1 MQSAPRYPRC
11 VKDVTGNIIGAAIE
25 VHRAL
30 GPGLLES
37 AYKECLSHE
46 LTLRGIPFLR
56 EVPLPVIYKGA
67 KVECAYRLDFLVDGV
82 VLEIK
87 SVSGI
92 DPIHEA
98 QLLTYMKL
106 GEWRLGLLMNFN
118 VSVLTRGI
126 RRFIL

>member
-1 MQSAPRYPRC
+1 VR
-11 VKDVTGNIIGAAIE
+11 DVTGRIIGAAIE

-37 AYKECLSHE
+37 AYQECLSHE

-56 EVPLPVIYKGA
+56 ELSLPVIYKGA
-67 KVECAYRLDFLVDGV
+67 KVDCAYRLDFLVDGV
-82 VLEIK
+82 VVEVK

-98 QLLTYMKL
+98 QVLTYMKL
-106 GEWRLGLLMNFN
+106 GQWKLGLLMNFN
-118 VSVLTRGI
+118 VALLARGI
-126 RRFIL
+126 RRLIL